1 MLKKLKTF
9 LRTVLLRGGRTDC
22 RTKVW
27 VEVAS
32 GRLMYPFSPKPHM
45 ITLWDVAHHLSIIPR
60 YNGATRRPYSVAE
73 HCVLLAD
80 YGIRRGLSP
89 LKCLNLLLHDGAE
102 AYLTDV
108 MSPIKDSFR
117 AFRAVEDR
125 LLRMIHGTLGVPY
138 LEDRSLITL
147 LDKSIILDERAAML
161 PNHKPE
167 NHWHVEE
174 AFEPLGVEVRGL
186 PWDEAEGEFLLC
198 FQELMDAYRGE
209 CT

>member
-1 MLKKLKTF
+1 VLKRLKTF
-9 LRTVLLRGGRTDC
+9 LRAALLRGRRTTDC
-22 RTKVW
+22 RAGVW

-32 GRLMYPFSPKPHM
+32 GRLMYPFNPKPHM

-80 YGIRRGLSP
+80 HGMLAGFSP
-89 LKCLNLLLHDGAE
+89 LECLNLLLHDAAE

-108 MSPIKDSFR
+108 MSPIKDLFGV
-117 AFRAVEDR
+117 FKAVENR
-125 LLRMIHGTLGVPY
+125 LLRMIHDTFGVPY
-138 LEDRSLITL
+138 LEDRSLIER

-161 PNHKPE
+161 PNHRPE
-167 NHWHVEE
+167 NHWHVDE

-186 PWDEAEGEFLLC
+186 PWDEAEG
-198 FQELMDAYRGE
+198 
-209 CT
+209 